1 MSGHSK
7 WSTIKRKKGVL
18 DQKRGKLFSSIGRE
32 ITISAR
38 LFGGD
43 LEANARLRQAVKK
56 AKSINMPSAWI
67 LIKQLKKGLE
77 VLDNVS
83 YEEAAYEGYGPNG
96 IAVFI
101 ETITDNKNR
110 TVAEIRH
117 VLSKAGG
124 SLGQS
129 GSVAWNFDRMGIIL
143 IDESIVSEDDIFN
156 ISIDNDAKDFKV
168 EDGYYKLFFDHSVLY
183 EKIEIIEK
191 IPLEVDSSFVAF
203 IPKDF
208 IKSFPERWRS
218 VKVEKLIDIARRLR
232 GCTKCLLKLWNCA
245 IIMIVL
251 GFDPGLTNTGY
262 AVLKERIKPDIP

>member
-18 DQKRGKLFSSIGRE
+18 DQKRGKLFSSIGKE

-56 AKSINMPSAWI
+56 AKSINMPSGNIDKAI
-67 LIKQLKKGLE
+67 KKGTGS
-77 VLDNVS
+77 LDNVS

-101 ETITDNKNR
+101 EAITDNKNR

-129 GSVAWNFDRMGIIL
+129 GSVAWNFNRMGIIL
-143 IDESIVSEDDIFN
+143 IDESIISEDDIFN
-156 ISIDNDAKDFKV
+156 ISIENDAKDFKV

-191 IPLEVDSSFVAF
+191 IPLEIDSSFIAF

-208 IKSFPERWRS
+208 IKISEEES
-218 VKVEKLIDIARRLR
+218 LKVESLIDTLDDLEDVQNVYSNYKVEQA
-232 GCTKCLLKLWNCA
+232 A
-245 IIMIVL
+245 
-251 GFDPGLTNTGY
+251 
-262 AVLKERIKPDIP
+262 

>member
-43 LEANARLRQAVKK
+43 IEVNARLRQAVKK
-56 AKSINMPSAWI
+56 AKSINMPSANI
-67 LIKQLKKGLE
+67 DKAIKKGTGN
-77 VLDNVS
+77 LDNVT
-83 YEEAAYEGYGPNG
+83 YEEASYEGYGPNG

-110 TVAEIRH
+110 TVGEIRH

-143 IDESIVSEDDIFN
+143 IEESVIEEDQIFN
-156 ISIDNDAKDFKV
+156 ISIENDAKDFKL
-168 EDGYYKLFFDHSVLY
+168 EDGYYKLFFDHNVLY
-183 EKIEIIEK
+183 QKIELIEK
-191 IPLEVDSSFVAF
+191 IPIEVDSSFIAF
-203 IPKDF
+203 VPKDF
-208 IKSFPERWRS
+208 IKVSEEEG
-218 VKVEKLIDIARRLR
+218 VKVEKLIDALDDLEDVQNIYS
-232 GCTKCLLKLWNCA
+232 NYE
-245 IIMIVL
+245 I
-251 GFDPGLTNTGY
+251 
-262 AVLKERIKPDIP
+262 EQSS

>member
-7 WSTIKRKKGVL
+7 WSTIKRKKGAL

-43 LEANARLRQAVKK
+43 IEVNARLRQAVKK
-56 AKSINMPSAWI
+56 AKSINMPSANI
-67 LIKQLKKGLE
+67 DKAIKKGTGN
-77 VLDNVS
+77 LDNVT
-83 YEEAAYEGYGPNG
+83 YEEASYEGYGPNG

-110 TVAEIRH
+110 TVGEIRH

-143 IDESIVSEDDIFN
+143 IEESMIEEDQILNVSIE
-156 ISIDNDAKDFKV
+156 NDAKDFKL
-168 EDGYYKLFFDHSVLY
+168 EDGYYKLFFDHNVLY
-183 EKIEIIEK
+183 QKIELIEK
-191 IPLEVDSSFVAF
+191 IPIEVDSSFIAF

-208 IKSFPERWRS
+208 IKVSEEEGA
-218 VKVEKLIDIARRLR
+218 KVEKLIDALDDLEDVQNVYSNYEIEQSL
-232 GCTKCLLKLWNCA
+232 
-245 IIMIVL
+245 
-251 GFDPGLTNTGY
+251 
-262 AVLKERIKPDIP
+262 

>member
-18 DQKRGKLFSSIGRE
+18 DQKRGKLFSSIGKE

-56 AKSINMPSAWI
+56 AKSINMPSGNIDKAI
-67 LIKQLKKGLE
+67 KKGTGS
-77 VLDNVS
+77 LDNVS

-129 GSVAWNFDRMGIIL
+129 GSVAWNFNRMGIIL

-156 ISIDNDAKDFKV
+156 ISIENDAKDFKV

-191 IPLEVDSSFVAF
+191 IPLEIDSSFIAF

-208 IKSFPERWRS
+208 IKISEEES
-218 VKVEKLIDIARRLR
+218 LKVESLIDTLDDLEDVQNVYSNYEVEQA
-232 GCTKCLLKLWNCA
+232 A
-245 IIMIVL
+245 
-251 GFDPGLTNTGY
+251 
-262 AVLKERIKPDIP
+262 

>member
-7 WSTIKRKKGVL
+7 WSTIKRKKGAL

-43 LEANARLRQAVKK
+43 IEVNARLRQAVKK
-56 AKSINMPSAWI
+56 AKSINMPSANI
-67 LIKQLKKGLE
+67 DKAVKKGTGN
-77 VLDNVS
+77 LDNVT
-83 YEEAAYEGYGPNG
+83 YEEASYEGYGPNG

-110 TVAEIRH
+110 TVGEIRH

-143 IDESIVSEDDIFN
+143 IEESMIEEDQIFN
-156 ISIDNDAKDFKV
+156 VSIENDAKDFKL
-168 EDGYYKLFFDHSVLY
+168 EDGYYKLFFDHNVLY
-183 EKIEIIEK
+183 QKIELIEK
-191 IPLEVDSSFVAF
+191 IPIEVDSSFIAF

-208 IKSFPERWRS
+208 IKVSEEEG
-218 VKVEKLIDIARRLR
+218 VKVEKLIDALDDLEDVQNVYSNYEIEQSL
-232 GCTKCLLKLWNCA
+232 
-245 IIMIVL
+245 
-251 GFDPGLTNTGY
+251 
-262 AVLKERIKPDIP
+262 

>member
-43 LEANARLRQAVKK
+43 IEVNARLRQAVKK
-56 AKSINMPSAWI
+56 AKSINMPSANI
-67 LIKQLKKGLE
+67 DKAIKKGTGN
-77 VLDNVS
+77 LDNVT
-83 YEEAAYEGYGPNG
+83 YEEASYEGYGPNG

-110 TVAEIRH
+110 TVGEIRH

-143 IDESIVSEDDIFN
+143 IEESAIEEDQIFN
-156 ISIDNDAKDFKV
+156 ISIENDAKDFKL
-168 EDGYYKLFFDHSVLY
+168 EDGYYKLFFDHNVLY
-183 EKIEIIEK
+183 QKIELIEK
-191 IPLEVDSSFVAF
+191 IPIEVDSSFIAF
-203 IPKDF
+203 VPKDF
-208 IKSFPERWRS
+208 IKVSEEEG
-218 VKVEKLIDIARRLR
+218 VKVEKLIDALDDLEDVQNVYSNYEIEQSL
-232 GCTKCLLKLWNCA
+232 
-245 IIMIVL
+245 
-251 GFDPGLTNTGY
+251 
-262 AVLKERIKPDIP
+262 

>member
-7 WSTIKRKKGVL
+7 WSTIKRKKGAL

-43 LEANARLRQAVKK
+43 IEVNARLRQAVKK
-56 AKSINMPSAWI
+56 AKSINMPSANI
-67 LIKQLKKGLE
+67 DKAVKKGTGN
-77 VLDNVS
+77 LDNVT
-83 YEEAAYEGYGPNG
+83 YEEASYEGYGPNG

-110 TVAEIRH
+110 TVGEIRH

-143 IDESIVSEDDIFN
+143 IEESMIEEDQIFN
-156 ISIDNDAKDFKV
+156 VSIENDAKDFKL
-168 EDGYYKLFFDHSVLY
+168 EDGYYKLFFDHNVLY
-183 EKIEIIEK
+183 QKIELIEK
-191 IPLEVDSSFVAF
+191 IPIEVDSSFIAF

-208 IKSFPERWRS
+208 IKVSEEEGA
-218 VKVEKLIDIARRLR
+218 KVEKLIDALDDLEDVQNVYSNYEIEQSL
-232 GCTKCLLKLWNCA
+232 
-245 IIMIVL
+245 
-251 GFDPGLTNTGY
+251 
-262 AVLKERIKPDIP
+262 

>member
-56 AKSINMPSAWI
+56 AKSINMPSGNIDKAI
-67 LIKQLKKGLE
+67 KKGTGS
-77 VLDNVS
+77 LDNVS

-129 GSVAWNFDRMGIIL
+129 GSVAWNFNRMGIIL

-191 IPLEVDSSFVAF
+191 IPLEIDSSFVAF

-208 IKSFPERWRS
+208 IKISEQES
-218 VKVEKLIDIARRLR
+218 LKVESLIDTLDDLEDVQNVYSNYEVEQA
-232 GCTKCLLKLWNCA
+232 A
-245 IIMIVL
+245 
-251 GFDPGLTNTGY
+251 
-262 AVLKERIKPDIP
+262 

>member
-7 WSTIKRKKGVL
+7 WSTIKRKKGAL

-43 LEANARLRQAVKK
+43 IEVNARLRQAVKK
-56 AKSINMPSAWI
+56 AKSINMPSANI
-67 LIKQLKKGLE
+67 DKAVKKGTGN
-77 VLDNVS
+77 LDNVT
-83 YEEAAYEGYGPNG
+83 YEEASYEGYGPNG

-110 TVAEIRH
+110 TVGEIRH

-143 IDESIVSEDDIFN
+143 IEEAIIEEDQIFN
-156 ISIDNDAKDFKV
+156 VSIENDAKDFKL
-168 EDGYYKLFFDHSVLY
+168 EDGYYKLFFDHNVLY
-183 EKIEIIEK
+183 QKIELIEK
-191 IPLEVDSSFVAF
+191 IPIEVDSSFIAF
-203 IPKDF
+203 VPKDF
-208 IKSFPERWRS
+208 IKVSEEEGA
-218 VKVEKLIDIARRLR
+218 KVEKLIDALDDLEDVQNVYSNYEIEQSL
-232 GCTKCLLKLWNCA
+232 
-245 IIMIVL
+245 
-251 GFDPGLTNTGY
+251 
-262 AVLKERIKPDIP
+262 

>member
-18 DQKRGKLFSSIGRE
+18 DQKRGKLFSSIGKE

-56 AKSINMPSAWI
+56 AKSINMPSGNIDKAI
-67 LIKQLKKGLE
+67 KKGTGS
-77 VLDNVS
+77 LDNAS

-129 GSVAWNFDRMGIIL
+129 GSVAWNFNRMGIIL

-156 ISIDNDAKDFKV
+156 ISIENDAKDFMA

-208 IKSFPERWRS
+208 IKVSEEES
-218 VKVEKLIDIARRLR
+218 IKIENLIDTLDDLEDVQNVYSNYEVEQA
-232 GCTKCLLKLWNCA
+232 A
-245 IIMIVL
+245 
-251 GFDPGLTNTGY
+251 
-262 AVLKERIKPDIP
+262 

>member
-18 DQKRGKLFSSIGRE
+18 DQKRGKLFSSIGKE

-56 AKSINMPSAWI
+56 AKSINMPSGNIDKAI
-67 LIKQLKKGLE
+67 KKGTGS
-77 VLDNVS
+77 LDNVS

-129 GSVAWNFDRMGIIL
+129 GSVAWNFNRMGIIL

-191 IPLEVDSSFVAF
+191 IPLEIDSSFVAF

-208 IKSFPERWRS
+208 IKISEEES
-218 VKVEKLIDIARRLR
+218 LKVESLIDTLDDLEDVQNVYSNYEVEQA
-232 GCTKCLLKLWNCA
+232 A
-245 IIMIVL
+245 
-251 GFDPGLTNTGY
+251 
-262 AVLKERIKPDIP
+262 

>member
-43 LEANARLRQAVKK
+43 IEVNARLRQAVKK
-56 AKSINMPSAWI
+56 AKSINMPSANI
-67 LIKQLKKGLE
+67 DKAIKKGTGN
-77 VLDNVS
+77 LDNVT
-83 YEEAAYEGYGPNG
+83 YEEASYEGYGPNG

-110 TVAEIRH
+110 TVGEIRH

-143 IDESIVSEDDIFN
+143 IEESAIEEDQIFN
-156 ISIDNDAKDFKV
+156 ISIENDAKDFKL
-168 EDGYYKLFFDHSVLY
+168 EDGYYKLFFDHNVLY
-183 EKIEIIEK
+183 QKIELIEK
-191 IPLEVDSSFVAF
+191 IPIEVDSSFIAF
-203 IPKDF
+203 VPKDF
-208 IKSFPERWRS
+208 IKVSEEEG
-218 VKVEKLIDIARRLR
+218 VKVEKLIDALDDLEDVQNIYS
-232 GCTKCLLKLWNCA
+232 NYE
-245 IIMIVL
+245 I
-251 GFDPGLTNTGY
+251 
-262 AVLKERIKPDIP
+262 EQSS

>member
-56 AKSINMPSAWI
+56 AKSINMPSGNIDKAI
-67 LIKQLKKGLE
+67 KKGTGS
-77 VLDNVS
+77 LDNGS
-83 YEEAAYEGYGPNG
+83 YEESAYEGYGPNG
-96 IAVFI
+96 IPVFI

-129 GSVAWNFDRMGIIL
+129 GSVAWNFNRMGIIL

-191 IPLEVDSSFVAF
+191 IPLEIDSSFVAF

-208 IKSFPERWRS
+208 IKISEEES
-218 VKVEKLIDIARRLR
+218 LKVESLIDTLDDLEDVQNVYSNYEVEQA
-232 GCTKCLLKLWNCA
+232 A
-245 IIMIVL
+245 
-251 GFDPGLTNTGY
+251 
-262 AVLKERIKPDIP
+262 

>member
-43 LEANARLRQAVKK
+43 IEVNARLRQAVKK
-56 AKSINMPSAWI
+56 AKSINMPSENIDKAI
-67 LIKQLKKGLE
+67 KKGTGN
-77 VLDNVS
+77 LDNVT
-83 YEEAAYEGYGPNG
+83 YEEASYEGYGPNG

-110 TVAEIRH
+110 TVGEIRH

-143 IDESIVSEDDIFN
+143 IEESVIEEDQIFN
-156 ISIDNDAKDFKV
+156 ISIENDAKDFKL
-168 EDGYYKLFFDHSVLY
+168 EDGYYKLFFDHNVLY
-183 EKIEIIEK
+183 QKIELIEK
-191 IPLEVDSSFVAF
+191 IPIEVDSSFIAF
-203 IPKDF
+203 VPKDF
-208 IKSFPERWRS
+208 IKVSEEEGA
-218 VKVEKLIDIARRLR
+218 KVEKLIDALDDLEDVQNVYSNYEIEQSL
-232 GCTKCLLKLWNCA
+232 
-245 IIMIVL
+245 
-251 GFDPGLTNTGY
+251 
-262 AVLKERIKPDIP
+262 

>member
-7 WSTIKRKKGVL
+7 WSTIKRKKGAL

-43 LEANARLRQAVKK
+43 IEVNARLRQAVKK
-56 AKSINMPSAWI
+56 AKSINMPSANI
-67 LIKQLKKGLE
+67 DKAVKKGIGN
-77 VLDNVS
+77 LDNVT
-83 YEEAAYEGYGPNG
+83 YEEASYEGYGPNG

-110 TVAEIRH
+110 TVGEIRH

-143 IDESIVSEDDIFN
+143 IEESMIEEDQIFN
-156 ISIDNDAKDFKV
+156 VSIENDAKDFKL
-168 EDGYYKLFFDHSVLY
+168 EDGYYKLFFDHNVLY
-183 EKIEIIEK
+183 QKIELIEK
-191 IPLEVDSSFVAF
+191 IPIEVDSSFIAF
-203 IPKDF
+203 VPKDS
-208 IKSFPERWRS
+208 IKVSEEEG
-218 VKVEKLIDIARRLR
+218 VKVEKLIDALDDLEDVQNVYSNYEIEQSL
-232 GCTKCLLKLWNCA
+232 
-245 IIMIVL
+245 
-251 GFDPGLTNTGY
+251 
-262 AVLKERIKPDIP
+262 

>member
-43 LEANARLRQAVKK
+43 IEVNARLRQAVKK
-56 AKSINMPSAWI
+56 AKSINMPSENIDKAI
-67 LIKQLKKGLE
+67 KKGTGN
-77 VLDNVS
+77 LDNVT
-83 YEEAAYEGYGPNG
+83 YEEASYEGYGPNG

-110 TVAEIRH
+110 TVGEIRH

-143 IDESIVSEDDIFN
+143 IEESVIEEDQIFN
-156 ISIDNDAKDFKV
+156 ISIENDAKDFKL
-168 EDGYYKLFFDHSVLY
+168 EDGYYKLFFDHNVLY
-183 EKIEIIEK
+183 QKIELIEK
-191 IPLEVDSSFVAF
+191 IPIEVDSSFIAF
-203 IPKDF
+203 VPKDF
-208 IKSFPERWRS
+208 IKVSEEEGA
-218 VKVEKLIDIARRLR
+218 KVEKLIDA
-232 GCTKCLLKLWNCA
+232 
-245 IIMIVL
+245 
-251 GFDPGLTNTGY
+251 FDDLEDVQNVY
-262 AVLKERIKPDIP
+262 SNYEIEQSL

>member
-56 AKSINMPSAWI
+56 AKSINMPSGNIDKAI
-67 LIKQLKKGLE
+67 KKGTGS
-77 VLDNVS
+77 LDNVS

-129 GSVAWNFDRMGIIL
+129 GSVAWNFNRMGIIL

-191 IPLEVDSSFVAF
+191 IPLEIDSSFVAF

-208 IKSFPERWRS
+208 IKISEEES
-218 VKVEKLIDIARRLR
+218 LKVESLIDTLDDLEDVQNVYSNYEVEQA
-232 GCTKCLLKLWNCA
+232 A
-245 IIMIVL
+245 
-251 GFDPGLTNTGY
+251 
-262 AVLKERIKPDIP
+262 

>member
-43 LEANARLRQAVKK
+43 IEVNARLRQAVKK
-56 AKSINMPSAWI
+56 AKSINMPSANI
-67 LIKQLKKGLE
+67 DKAIKKGTGN
-77 VLDNVS
+77 LDNVT
-83 YEEAAYEGYGPNG
+83 YEEASYEGYGPNG

-110 TVAEIRH
+110 TVGEIRH

-143 IDESIVSEDDIFN
+143 IEEAIIEEDQIFN
-156 ISIDNDAKDFKV
+156 VSIENDAKDFKL
-168 EDGYYKLFFDHSVLY
+168 EDGYYKLFFDHNVLY
-183 EKIEIIEK
+183 QKIELIEK
-191 IPLEVDSSFVAF
+191 IPIEVDSSFIAF

-208 IKSFPERWRS
+208 IKVSEEEGA
-218 VKVEKLIDIARRLR
+218 KVEKLIDALDDLEDVQNVYSNYEIEQSL
-232 GCTKCLLKLWNCA
+232 
-245 IIMIVL
+245 
-251 GFDPGLTNTGY
+251 
-262 AVLKERIKPDIP
+262 

>member
-18 DQKRGKLFSSIGRE
+18 DQKRGKLFSSIGKE

-56 AKSINMPSAWI
+56 AKSINMPSGNIDKAI
-67 LIKQLKKGLE
+67 KKGTGS
-77 VLDNVS
+77 LDNVS

-101 ETITDNKNR
+101 EAITDNKNR

-117 VLSKAGG
+117 ILSKAGG

-129 GSVAWNFDRMGIIL
+129 GSVAWNFNRMGIIL
-143 IDESIVSEDDIFN
+143 IDESIISEDDIFN
-156 ISIDNDAKDFKV
+156 ISIENDAKDFKV

-191 IPLEVDSSFVAF
+191 IPLEIDSSFIAF

-208 IKSFPERWRS
+208 IKISEEES
-218 VKVEKLIDIARRLR
+218 LKVESLIDTLDDLEDVQNVYSNYEVEQA
-232 GCTKCLLKLWNCA
+232 A
-245 IIMIVL
+245 
-251 GFDPGLTNTGY
+251 
-262 AVLKERIKPDIP
+262 

>member
-56 AKSINMPSAWI
+56 AKSINMPSGNIDKAI
-67 LIKQLKKGLE
+67 KKGTGS
-77 VLDNVS
+77 LDNVS

-129 GSVAWNFDRMGIIL
+129 GSVAWNFNRMGIIL

-191 IPLEVDSSFVAF
+191 IPLEIDSSFVAF

-208 IKSFPERWRS
+208 IKISEEES
-218 VKVEKLIDIARRLR
+218 LKVESLIDTLDDLEDVQNVYSNYEVEEA
-232 GCTKCLLKLWNCA
+232 A
-245 IIMIVL
+245 
-251 GFDPGLTNTGY
+251 
-262 AVLKERIKPDIP
+262 